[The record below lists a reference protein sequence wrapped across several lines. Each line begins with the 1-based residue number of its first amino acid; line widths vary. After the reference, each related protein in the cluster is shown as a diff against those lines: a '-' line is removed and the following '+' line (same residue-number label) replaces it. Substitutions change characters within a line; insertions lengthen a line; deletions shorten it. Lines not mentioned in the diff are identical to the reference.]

1 MLRRILLLTILP
13 LTACATITTGTRES
27 LIIGSSPA
35 GADAKL
41 VCAGLPAGS
50 GVTPATITIRRNAGD
65 CDLTIAKD
73 GYQSQTVHIEQGVN
87 PAYWPNL
94 IASPLAPLGGFVTL
108 FGDNSND
115 ERIGVALMATAAVV
129 IFTDFYTGAIHRHR
143 PDKIDVTLKANR

>member
-1 MLRRILLLTILP
+1 MWRKILLLTILP

-27 LIIGSSPA
+27 LIVGSSPA

-41 VCAGLPAGS
+41 VCEGLPAGS

-73 GYQSQTVHIEQGVN
+73 GYESQTVHIEQGVN

-94 IASPLAPLGGFVTL
+94 IASPLVPAGALVAL
-108 FGDNSND
+108 VGDSSND
-115 ERIGVALMATAAVV
+115 QQLGSALVAAGAVV
-129 IFTDFYTGAIHRHR
+129 IFTDFCTGAIHRHR